1 MLFKSGTFSL
11 LTALL
16 VTQSLPVLAAPLD
29 PRLLPEINVT
39 NDVLVFD
46 APAFQDPKT
55 GKIMAS
61 FQALVTQRG
70 LDVGKPLAAAFT
82 GLLGAAGVDV
92 GNSVDLFM
100 KRIAPFG
107 AIGISGKT
115 ITLNVDGCNKPV
127 KVGETAGLPDLGLML
142 KTVEMANCGGAGMLT
157 GGLMVAQAD
166 PGFGSS
172 RVLTSKIFPS
182 GPTGFGVISDI
193 DDTIKISEVLN
204 KAALLKNTFL
214 KDFAFVPGM
223 PEIYAGLKESL
234 GQPPFFYVSG
244 SPFQL
249 YPALQPFVN
258 AHYPGGP
265 LLMKNLTVSLDSLQ
279 NFIDPSATQTFKLS
293 MIARINSF
301 YPKKNFVLIGDSTE
315 KDPETYG
322 EAFRTHGGTFVQCI
336 WIRQVDGAQNTE
348 DRFAAAFKDVP
359 TTKFR
364 RFTDPSELANIDVAG
379 GEC

>member
-16 VTQSLPVLAAPLD
+16 LAQSLPALAAPLE
-29 PRLLPEINVT
+29 PRLLPDINLT
-39 NDVLVFD
+39 NDVIVFD
-46 APAFQDPKT
+46 APAFQVPKT
-55 GKIMAS
+55 GKIMAN
-61 FQALVTQRG
+61 FQVLVTQRG
-70 LDVGKPLAAAFT
+70 LDVGTPLAAAFK
-82 GLLGAAGVDV
+82 GLLGSAGVEI
-92 GNSVDLFM
+92 GNAAALFT

-115 ITLNVDGCNKPV
+115 VKLTVDGCNSPV
-127 KVGETAGLPDLGLML
+127 KVGETAGLPDLGLL
-142 KTVEMANCGGAGMLT
+142 QKSVEMASCGGANLLN

-172 RVLTSKIFPS
+172 RVISSKIFPS

-204 KAALLKNTFL
+204 KPALLKNTFL
-214 KDFAFVPGM
+214 KEFEFVPGM
-223 PEIYAGLKESL
+223 PEVYAGLKEKL

-265 LLMKNLTVSLDSLQ
+265 LLMKNLTVSLTSLQ
-279 NFIDPSATQTFKLS
+279 NFIDSSATQTFKLS

-322 EAFRTHGGTFVQCI
+322 EAFRVHGGTFIQCI
-336 WIRQVDGAQNTE
+336 WIREVKDAQNTDE
-348 DRFAAAFKDVP
+348 RFAAAFKGVP
-359 TTKFR
+359 ANKIR
-364 RFTDPSELANIDVAG
+364 RFTDPAVLANVNVPG